1 MREKKI
7 CQGLVDFT
15 KDELISSN
23 NDVGNSFYYQ
33 LEQYMFNPKNS
44 KQKDII
50 IEFFSHGD
58 SNYNILNKTRLE
70 IKADKGEL
78 EQSLLSQITQMDFS
92 ALSDYYGDLI
102 YYLLINK
109 HPIYDLF
116 TKVHDSKLN
125 KYLYHLSKSY
135 DNLNQAII
143 DYITNFKFEND
154 IKKVRVNKHL
164 LRYVLLS
171 IDSTNKNYSFLFNR
185 YIKEALDFV
194 NEALKII
201 STNADLYSIKAT
213 ILLCMEEYDEAMK
226 ILEKGLKTDP
236 NHVDCLYNLAY
247 IYELTGQKNLAFDL
261 YKKILVLTK
270 EETLIRELE
279 DKIDMPLV
287 K

>member
-1 MREKKI
+1 M
-7 CQGLVDFT
+7 
-15 KDELISSN
+15 
-23 NDVGNSFYYQ
+23 
-33 LEQYMFNPKNS
+33 
-44 KQKDII
+44 
-50 IEFFSHGD
+50 
-58 SNYNILNKTRLE
+58 
-70 IKADKGEL
+70 
-78 EQSLLSQITQMDFS
+78 
-92 ALSDYYGDLI
+92 
-102 YYLLINK
+102 
-109 HPIYDLF
+109 
-116 TKVHDSKLN
+116 
-125 KYLYHLSKSY
+125 
-135 DNLNQAII
+135 
-143 DYITNFKFEND
+143 
-154 IKKVRVNKHL
+154 
-164 LRYVLLS
+164 
-171 IDSTNKNYSFLFNR
+171 FNR